1 MFRHR
6 VTIFNPRE
14 LNDNVIESVCHDL
27 LRLSPNEGFAR
38 EDKYLWAQLQLPLAV
53 NLLRIRWARVRRASG
68 LPLWVEYHTQPPGL
82 QVYATPQDGV
92 DVAQFYAQ
100 LNQFAS
106 EWAAVNVTTAD
117 WVANLNAVTWILPSL
132 TFASTLLLRLLSLLP
147 PEDARQFDSLAA
159 TNVDVNLNH
168 DESTLKAFSDS
179 WVSTNSVF
187 APTSPQTRHEIGIFI
202 LDREITTADDLMLS
216 GVRYVIDPSAPGNDK
231 LHQTMF
237 HVKPRH
243 REHSEY
249 TVGLAQPQGLHPTLQ
264 FRVEGPLALPHD
276 ADVSDCKLYY
286 YHAVPKLFFIDKF
299 QLPKHFSTVLM
310 YGDSDLEAPEYRCRG
325 WGVEAMFEVDG
336 WHDFDLTLHLRY
348 QAPVADASPTSIDR
362 HMGTPMLFYA
372 CSAADANLLATS
384 PFDTPATGP
393 HGFFT
398 NDTVFYHFKSSSPA
412 LTASIPRARGNPAL
426 VESLTLAVV
435 ALGFTWLLYKI
446 AAISYRSSYKKTQ

>member
-6 VTIFNPRE
+6 VTVFNPRDS
-14 LNDNVIESVCHDL
+14 NDNIIEYVGHDL
-27 LRLSPNEGFAR
+27 LRLSPLEGFAR
-38 EDKYLWAQLQLPLAV
+38 EDKYSWAQSHLPSAV
-53 NLLRIRWARVRRASG
+53 SSLRIQWAPVRKAASS
-68 LPLWVEYHTQPPGL
+68 PLWVEYYTQPPGL
-82 QVYATPQDGV
+82 QVYATPQEGV

-100 LNQFAS
+100 LNQLAS
-106 EWAAVNVTTAD
+106 EWAGINVTTAD
-117 WVANLNAVTWILPSL
+117 WVANSNVVTWISPNFSS
-132 TFASTLLLRLLSLLP
+132 ASILLSRLSSLLP
-147 PEDARQFDSLAA
+147 PEDARQFDALAA
-159 TNVDVNLNH
+159 ANVDVYLTH
-168 DESTLKAFSDS
+168 DKSTLKAFTDN
-179 WVSTNSVF
+179 WVSPNSAF

-216 GVRYVIDPSAPGNDK
+216 GVRYVIDPTAPDNDK

-243 REHSEY
+243 RVHGKY
-249 TVGLAQPQGLHPTLQ
+249 TVGLVQPQGLHPTLQ
-264 FRVEGPLALPHD
+264 FRGQGPSTLPHD

-286 YHAVPKLFFIDKF
+286 YHAVSKSFFIDKF

-336 WHDFDLTLHLRY
+336 SRDFDLTLHSRY
-348 QAPVADASPTSIDR
+348 QAPVTDASTTRVDR
-362 HMGTPMLFYA
+362 HMGSPMLFYA
-372 CSAADANLLATS
+372 CSATEANLLATS

-393 HGFFT
+393 QGFFT
-398 NDTVFYHFKSSSPA
+398 NDTVFYHLQSSSPV

-435 ALGFTWLLYKI
+435 ALGFAWLVYKM
-446 AAISYRSSYKKTQ
+446 AAISYRSSYKKKQ